1 MIIKRILYFFEFTI
15 TFIIIFIFKFFPM
28 NFVSLIGGRIF
39 QSIGPFTKSHK
50 TAISN
55 INIVFPNL
63 NKKEKEKIVYDSWNN
78 LGKTFSEF
86 IILDK
91 ILNKKNNRIKISGL
105 DYLNEIKKKMNK

>member
-1 MIIKRILYFFEFTI
+1 MIIKRILYFSEFTI
-15 TFIIIFIFKFFPM
+15 TLIIIFIFKFFPM

-39 QSIGPFTKSHK
+39 QFIGPFTKSHK

-55 INIVFPNL
+55 TNIVFPNL

-91 ILNKKNNRIKISGL
+91 ILNKKNNRIKIYSL
-105 DYLNEIKKKMNK
+105 R